1 MSETLKNW
9 KPARKFY
16 INLLFFI
23 LSIIVITA
31 IWPHGSRVNWLKIL
45 GTSIL
50 ISSCYLILYLFLSHF
65 RSEVL
70 DVNRKTLFIIL
81 IILSFVALTRFA
93 ITFADQKILFLIPFV
108 IIPVVIRTFYDARLA
123 LFILLIT
130 IMLSGFMAPDP
141 FEFIFMSFI
150 SGMVA
155 IFTLTN
161 IHRYAKYFIISLLVV
176 ITYSVLYLGINLMQ
190 NGNFDKVKWSDF
202 YFIAGN
208 AVLVLISYPII
219 FIFEKGFLFLSD
231 ATLLELADINQPL
244 LRKLADEAPG
254 SFQHSLQVANLAEEA
269 ARITGTNLLLVRTG
283 ALYHD
288 IGKIANPG
296 YYIENQTDGFSPHD
310 NLNPEDSGKV
320 IINHV
325 KNGIILAK
333 NFKLPV
339 QVIDFIRSHHGT
351 TVAYYFFKKYSDLHP
366 YDTGREKDF
375 TYPGP
380 KPFSKETAIIMMA
393 DAVEASS
400 RSLVKHDEESISE
413 LVEKIVYIQEQ
424 DGQFSDIP
432 LTFKDISDIKDAFK
446 KRLSNIFHERVAYPE
461 RELEPPSPV

>member
-1 MSETLKNW
+1 MSETSKNW
-9 KPARKFY
+9 MPTRKYY

-23 LSIIVITA
+23 LSIIVITL
-31 IWPHGSRVNWLKIL
+31 IWPHGSKVNWLKIL

-81 IILSFVALTRFA
+81 IILTFVVFTRIV

-130 IMLSGFMAPDP
+130 IMLSGFMVPDP
-141 FEFIFMSFI
+141 FEFIFISFI
-150 SGMVA
+150 SGMAA

-161 IHRYAKYFIISLLVV
+161 IHRHAKYFIISLLVV
-176 ITYSVLYLGINLMQ
+176 LIYSVLYLGINLMHY
-190 NGNFDKVKWSDF
+190 GNFDKVKSSDF
-202 YFIAGN
+202 YIFAGN

-244 LRKLADEAPG
+244 LRKLADEAAG

-288 IGKIANPG
+288 IGKIANPK

-310 NLNPEDSGKV
+310 NLNPEESAKV

-339 QVIDFIRSHHGT
+339 QIIDFIRSHHGT
-351 TVAYYFFKKYSDLHP
+351 TVAYFFFKKYSELHP
-366 YDTGREKDF
+366 WDTNRKKEF

-400 RSLVKHDEESISE
+400 RSLGKYTEEAISE
-413 LVEKIVYIQEQ
+413 LVERIVYLQEQ

-446 KRLSNIFHERVAYPE
+446 KRLSNIYHIRVAYPE
-461 RELEPPSPV
+461 REL

>member
-1 MSETLKNW
+1 MSETVKNR
-9 KPARKFY
+9 KPTRKYY

-23 LSIIVITA
+23 LSIIIITM
-31 IWPHGSRVNWLKIL
+31 IWPHGSKVNWLKIL
-45 GTSIL
+45 GTSVL

-93 ITFADQKILFLIPFV
+93 ITFTDQKVLFLIPFV
-108 IIPVVIRTFYDARLA
+108 IIPVVIRIFYDARLA

-130 IMLSGFMAPDP
+130 IMLSGFMVPDP

-150 SGMVA
+150 SGMAA

-161 IHRYAKYFIISLLVV
+161 IHRHAKYFIISLLVLL
-176 ITYSVLYLGINLMQ
+176 TYSILYLGINLMHY
-190 NGNFDKVKWSDF
+190 GSIDKVKWSDF
-202 YFIAGN
+202 YFFAGN

-269 ARITGTNLLLVRTG
+269 ARITGTNLLLARTG

-288 IGKIANPG
+288 IGKIANPK
-296 YYIENQTDGFSPHD
+296 YYIENQIDGLSPHD
-310 NLNPEDSGKV
+310 NLNPDDSAKV

-339 QVIDFIRSHHGT
+339 QIIDFIRSHHGT
-351 TVAYYFFKKYSDLHP
+351 TVAYFFFKKYTDLNP
-366 YDTGREKDF
+366 WDTNRKKDF

-400 RSLVKHDEESISE
+400 RSLGKHTEEAISE
-413 LVEKIVYIQEQ
+413 LVERIVYLQEQ

-432 LTFKDISDIKDAFK
+432 LTFKDISDIKNAFK
-446 KRLSNIFHERVAYPE
+446 KRLSNIYHVRVAYPE
-461 RELEPPSPV
+461 RE